1 MPISFSRLISYL
13 LVFRWISCFFWIF
26 ISYLISLSEI
36 LKDYS
41 PLLLAGELG
50 VRKLLRVNYF
60 DLCSVSME

>member
-13 LVFRWISCFFWIF
+13 LVFRWISFFFWIF

-41 PLLLAGELG
+41 PLLLADELG